1 MHLMYFTEQPMSAYD
16 EKAGLD
22 YGATALTFSNKH
34 FDPKE
39 GARLY
44 NEYLDQY
51 MLCEEVGI
59 QPVLI
64 GAAAIGEDVERLLI
78 VTTRTE
84 AHELPARWRVHE
96 PCRVVIADFLARYR
110 LPVQSVI
117 YTSHQAKAETLVRRG
132 IELHYDDDPNE
143 VAMAADTG
151 VQVVLLNGV
160 TLHA

>member
-1 MHLMYFTEQPMSAYD
+1 M
-16 EKAGLD
+16 GLLRWHHQSD
-22 YGATALTFSNKH
+22 HRVT
-34 FDPKE
+34 
-39 GARLY
+39 
-44 NEYLDQY
+44 
-51 MLCEEVGI
+51 
-59 QPVLI
+59 
-64 GAAAIGEDVERLLI
+64 I

-84 AHELPARWRVHE
+84 SHEHPTWWRVHD
-96 PCRVVIADFLARYR
+96 PRRVVIADFLARYR

-143 VAMAADTG
+143 VAMAAGAG

>member
-1 MHLMYFTEQPMSAYD
+1 MNVSFDFDGTLHRDGRPLWPAM
-16 EKAGLD
+16 GLLRWHHQSD
-22 YGATALTFSNKH
+22 H
-34 FDPKE
+34 
-39 GARLY
+39 RV
-44 NEYLDQY
+44 
-51 MLCEEVGI
+51 M
-59 QPVLI
+59 
-64 GAAAIGEDVERLLI
+64 I

-84 AHELPARWRVHE
+84 THEHPTWWRVHE
-96 PCRVVIADFLARYR
+96 PRRVLIADFLARYR

-117 YTSHQAKAETLVRRG
+117 YTSHLAKAETLVRRG